1 MILCFNENMNLY
13 QQISTNKR
21 KTYIIVGFFIMFVA
35 MVGYIFGEAQGGYG
49 TSFLPIALTF
59 SLVTS
64 LGSYFYG
71 DKLVLFMNGARPADK
86 KKDFNFYTSVENLAI
101 ASGLPMPKLYVIE
114 SNAMNAFATGRDP
127 QHAVVCATRGLLERL
142 DRSDIE
148 GVIAHELSH
157 VKNYDIRVMLIVS
170 VLVGVVAY
178 MADFFMRSLWWG
190 RGNRDNKRGGGIIMV
205 LALTVALISPF
216 VAMLIQLAISRRR
229 EYLADASGVLLTRN
243 PEGLADALEKIKN
256 DSQKLE
262 TASTGT
268 AHLFISNPFKSKN
281 VSGFLTNLF
290 NTHPPIEERIR
301 ILRSM

>member
-1 MILCFNENMNLY
+1 MNLY
-13 QQISTNKR
+13 SQIAANRR
-21 KTYIIVGFFIMFVA
+21 KTIIIMGFFVLFIA
-35 MVGYIFGEAQGGYG
+35 MVGYLFGEAQGGYG
-49 TSFLPIALTF
+49 GSYLFIGLTF
-59 SLVTS
+59 SLITS

-71 DKLVLFMNGARPADK
+71 DKLVLAMNGARPADK
-86 KKDFNFYTSVENLAI
+86 KRDFNFYTAVENLSI

-157 VKNYDIRVMLIVS
+157 VKNYDIRLMLIVS
-170 VLVGVVAY
+170 VLVGVVAF
-178 MADFFMRSLWWG
+178 MADMFNRSLFWG
-190 RGNRDNKRGGGIIMV
+190 RRSRDNRKGGGLLLIIGII
-205 LALTVALISPF
+205 LAILTPLIA
-216 VAMLIQLAISRRR
+216 VLIQLAISRRR
-229 EYLADASGVLLTRN
+229 EFLADASGVLLTRN
-243 PEGLADALEKIKN
+243 PQGLADALEKI
-256 DSQKLE
+256 SQDNKPLE

-268 AHLFISNPFKSKN
+268 AHLFISNPFKNKEFTGKIS
-281 VSGFLTNLF
+281 NLF

>member
-1 MILCFNENMNLY
+1 MNLY
-13 QQISTNKR
+13 SQIAANRR
-21 KTYIIVGFFIMFVA
+21 KTIIIMVFFVVFIMMVA
-35 MVGYIFGEAQGGYG
+35 YLFGEAQGGYG
-49 TSFLPIALTF
+49 ASFLPIALTF
-59 SLVTS
+59 SLLTS

-71 DKLVLFMNGARPADK
+71 DKLVLFMNGAHAADK
-86 KKDFNFYTSVENLAI
+86 KRDFNFYTTVENLSI

-114 SNAMNAFATGRDP
+114 SGSINAFATGRDP
-127 QHAVVCATRGLLERL
+127 KHAIVCATRGLLERL

-157 VKNYDIRVMLIVS
+157 IKNFDIRLMLIVS
-170 VLVGVVAY
+170 VLVGVLVY

-190 RGNRDNKRGGGIIMV
+190 RGNRDSKNKGGGIIMI
-205 LALTVALISPF
+205 LALLVAVLSPIL
-216 VAMLIQLAISRRR
+216 ATLIQLAISRKR

-256 DSQKLE
+256 DSEKLE
-262 TASTGT
+262 TANHGS
-268 AHLFISNPFKSKN
+268 AHLFISNPFKGKD
-281 VSGFLTNLF
+281 VGGFLSNLF